1 MLQCNGQF
9 DEFLKNI
16 LYVYVYYFRIT
27 RLPPI
32 PNVGTSTSTRS
43 NSLSWAL
50 ENFLQENLAQAMS
63 GGGQQGGSSGGQGQ
77 TEETAIHTPLR
88 EMGFDANLISE
99 GKFLKKLHFYC
110 NSIAI
115 FFSFLLHFSSPNFES
130 EWQ

>member
-1 MLQCNGQF
+1 MQF
-9 DEFLKNI
+9 HEFLSIFWNT
-16 LYVYVYYFRIT
+16 LCDFRIT

-32 PNVGTSTSTRS
+32 SNVGNSTSTRS

-63 GGGQQGGSSGGQGQ
+63 GGGGGGQPGSSGGQSQ

-99 GKFLKKLHFYC
+99 G
-110 NSIAI
+110 N
-115 FFSFLLHFSSPNFES
+115 FF
-130 EWQ
+130 